1 VEGTVTGALDGR
13 TAVVTGGGRGIGAG
27 IALALAEAG
36 ARVAIVGRN
45 ADSLAEVAAAA
56 TGEITAITADLAD
69 PAAPAS
75 VADRAFNA
83 LGDVDV
89 LVNNAGVG
97 DSATVADY
105 TPAGIDA
112 VLALNVRA
120 PLLLS
125 GLFGRRMADRGAGSI
140 VNVSSALAGLGMPA
154 NAVYAASKGA
164 LDAATRA
171 LAAELGPKG
180 VRVNT
185 IRPAVTRSDMSDA
198 IVSDAA
204 VAKAYLEG
212 VAVKRFGEPSDI
224 GAAVVF
230 LASDGAAYL
239 TGQVI
244 DVDGGWSTT
253 ARSIFSGG

>member
-1 VEGTVTGALDGR
+1 VEDPVSLDGR
-13 TAVVTGGGRGIGAG
+13 TAVVTGGGRGIGAA
-27 IALALAEAG
+27 IALALSRAG
-36 ARVAIVGRN
+36 ARVAVVGRN
-45 ADSLAEVAAAA
+45 ADSLDAVAAAA
-56 TGEITAITADLAD
+56 MSEIVAVPADLASPD
-69 PAAPAS
+69 APAS
-75 VADRAFNA
+75 VVERANAA
-83 LGDVDV
+83 LGHVDV

-97 DSATVADY
+97 DGAAVADY
-105 TPAGIDA
+105 TPDGIDA

-120 PLLLS
+120 PLLLA
-125 GLFGRRMADRGAGSI
+125 GLFGARMAHRGAGSI
-140 VNVSSALAGLGMPA
+140 VNISSALAGLGMPA

-198 IVSDAA
+198 IVSDAE
-204 VAKAYLEG
+204 VTKAYLEG
-212 VAVKRFGEPSDI
+212 VAIKRFGEPSDI
-224 GAAVVF
+224 ADAVVF
-230 LASDGAAYL
+230 LAGDGAAYL

-253 ARSIFSGG
+253 ARSIFSA